1 MATSS
6 KALCFLN
13 PPHFRQFVEYVG
25 NLRFDEK
32 PNYEKYISLFDGIV
46 GLNLDIRPI
55 NTDGA
60 QNLKRGRLTMEEEG
74 DDEQPKKK
82 VRMGMLAMQWI
93 LSRIH

>member
-1 MATSS
+1 MDWQV
-6 KALCFLN
+6 N
-13 PPHFRQFVEYVG
+13 QFVTFSTIFGVYCEFEFG
-25 NLRFDEK
+25 EE

-55 NTDGA
+55 NIDGA

-93 LSRIH
+93 LFRIH